1 MKISGSLCHQYPFR
15 LNQTFRL
22 FYNGNSD
29 ITLGVPNTTSKWDLV
44 VPAKRHGLRT
54 WMLQIFAGVGV
65 LNIPITTKQINY
77 FTVPTDILSFH
88 PSLVSSSES

>member
-44 VPAKRHGLRT
+44 VPAKRHGLDAANLRRS
-54 WMLQIFAGVGV
+54 WC
-65 LNIPITTKQINY
+65 TKYSHHDQTNKLFY
-77 FTVPTDILSFH
+77 CPN
-88 PSLVSSSES
+88 